1 MNNRPDVF
9 LKNIKEHSDI
19 YNPDIQ
25 NIEYASAREQWSIFF
40 SVMQ

>member
-25 NIEYASAREQWSIFF
+25 AQESSEAF
-40 SVMQ
+40 SFQ